1 MPGKEL
7 ERDAAVSG
15 GDREVVV
22 RTRGLRKVYRSDFW
36 KKPVV
41 GLEGLDLE
49 VRRGEVFG
57 IVGPNGAGKTTTIKI
72 LTGLQAATSGE
83 ATILGQPYDQ
93 PETRLRLGFLP
104 ERPYFYEHLSA
115 RELLDFYGRLF
126 DMPAPRRRERIEQL
140 VERVELRRFADVPLR
155 KYSKGMVQRVGLCQA
170 IMHEP
175 ELVIL
180 DEPMSGL
187 DPLGRAMV
195 RDLILEERRRG
206 ATVCF
211 SSHIL
216 SDVQELSDRVAII
229 VRGRLRGVGSVHELI
244 GDRVRHVVLRV
255 AGGGELPGELIR
267 EDGQSRTLRLAPE
280 RADEAV
286 ARAVRQ
292 GGRILELHPV
302 RDSLETVLLDEVERA
317 RPVDDERLGVL

>member
-1 MPGKEL
+1 M
-7 ERDAAVSG
+7 SG
-15 GDREVVV
+15 TVVDQHSAETDVVV
-22 RTRGLRKVYRSDFW
+22 RTVGLRKVYRADFW
-36 KKPVV
+36 KRAVV

-72 LTGLQAATSGE
+72 LTGLQRPTAGQAF
-83 ATILGQPYDQ
+83 ILGHSCEE
-93 PETRLRLGFLP
+93 PETRKRMGFLP

-126 DMPAPRRRERIEQL
+126 DMPTRHRRERIDL
-140 VERVELRRFADVPLR
+140 LLERVGLTRFADVALR

-170 IMHEP
+170 ILHQP
-175 ELVIL
+175 DLVIL

-187 DPLGRAMV
+187 DPLGRALV
-195 RDLILEERRRG
+195 RDLILEERTRG

-216 SDVQELSDRVAII
+216 SDVQALSDRVAII
-229 VRGRLRGVGSVHELI
+229 VRGRLRGVGTVASLI
-244 GDRVRHVVLRV
+244 GDRVRYVELVVEGEV
-255 AGGGELPGELIR
+255 DVGGELVR
-267 EDGQSRTLRLAPE
+267 RDGAVRTLRLPPD

-286 ARAVRQ
+286 RAVVQ
-292 GGRILELHPV
+292 AGGRVLELLPV
-302 RDSLETVLLDEVERA
+302 RDDLEAVLLGEVERA
-317 RPVDDERLGVL
+317 GPVDETRLGVL